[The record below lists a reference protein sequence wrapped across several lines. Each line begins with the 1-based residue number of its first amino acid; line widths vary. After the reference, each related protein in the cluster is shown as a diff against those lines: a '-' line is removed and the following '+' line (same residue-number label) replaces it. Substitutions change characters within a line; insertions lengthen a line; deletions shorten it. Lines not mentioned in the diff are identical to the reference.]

1 MIKTKRVYESA
12 QPEDGKRILVE
23 RLWPRG
29 VRKDDLQMSFWEK
42 EAAPTTELRKW
53 FSHDPEKWT
62 EFKHLYC
69 VELDAHPDTWKP
81 ILQAAREGTVTL
93 LYSSHDQEHNNAVFF
108 KDYLENK
115 LSKESSHN
123 KIGRG

>member
-1 MIKTKRVYESA
+1 MIKTKRVYDSA
-12 QPEDGKRILVE
+12 QPEDGTRILVE

-29 VRKDDLQMSFWEK
+29 VRKDDLQMNYWEK

-53 FSHDPEKWT
+53 FGHDPEKWT
-62 EFKHLYC
+62 EFKRRYS
-69 VELDAHPDTWKP
+69 VELDEHPDTWRP

-93 LYSSHDQEHNNAVFF
+93 LYSSHDQEHNNAVFL

-115 LSKESSHN
+115 L
-123 KIGRG
+123 G